1 MQHRAQNTEQGTR
14 VSKCILKVQVVR
26 WTLNVLQETVLG
38 MCNTGTAGF
47 QSDSTIYTFTVSL
60 ARNRTSHLQCKS
72 FFLEAKHR

>member
-60 ARNRTSHLQCKS
+60 ARNRTSHLQCHTVS
-72 FFLEAKHR
+72 HFS